1 MITEREQK
9 KNILLG
15 YFYIAGGIAFIII
28 MAVIFAT
35 DQIATDTRE
44 YVVMA
49 ITAMIGIACMY
60 TGIKQI
66 RDNKM
71 LLGGLPKSVVAGMMT
86 EMALFKTLDISVRE
100 VTRHMTPDKERYFT
114 DNPVIVYRDDV
125 VEALEKYKAGKV
137 SGKELLVWCQMI
149 TFSRCYSFNADRYD
163 EIESVIN
170 LIKKRL
176 AKEEDLSE
184 EEINELISAL
194 EQNAEI

>member
-9 KNILLG
+9 KNIMLG
-15 YFYIAGGIAFIII
+15 YFYIAGGVLFMII

-35 DQIATDTRE
+35 DQIETDTRE

-49 ITAMIGIACMY
+49 ITAMIGVACIY

-66 RDNKM
+66 RDNRI
-71 LLGGLPKSVVAGMMT
+71 LLGGLPKSVVDEMMT
-86 EMALFKTLDISVRE
+86 EMARFKTLDISVRE

-114 DNPVIVYRDDV
+114 ENPVIVYQDDV
-125 VEALEKYKAGKV
+125 VEALEKYNAGKV
-137 SGKELLVWCQMI
+137 TGKELLVWCQVI
-149 TFSRCYSFNADRYD
+149 TFSKSYSFNADRYD
-163 EIESVIN
+163 EIESVVN
-170 LIKKRL
+170 FIKKRL